1 MSRTRKDRIRYRMC
15 FGMFRRLT
23 GVALHACLELLSG
36 RMLLFGGP
44 KGGREG
50 SRRLGPGTGKV
61 FQAGT
66 GRHLSSAG
74 SRDGGEDVKCLKC
87 LTEGFRER
95 TGDAMR
101 LSCGNM
107 P

>member
-1 MSRTRKDRIRYRMC
+1 MSRTKKYRIRYRRR

-23 GVALHACLELLSG
+23 CVALHACLELLSR
-36 RMLLFGGP
+36 RMLLFGGQ
-44 KGGREG
+44 KGGRF
-50 SRRLGPGTGKV
+50 SPPGPGTGKV